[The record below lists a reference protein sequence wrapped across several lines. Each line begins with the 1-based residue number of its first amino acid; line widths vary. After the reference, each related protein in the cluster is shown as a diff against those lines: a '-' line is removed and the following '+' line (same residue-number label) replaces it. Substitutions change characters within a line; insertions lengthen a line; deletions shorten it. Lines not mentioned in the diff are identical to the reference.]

1 MKVSAAFALAL
12 MFPSYAY
19 ALDSASYSK
28 TLDVFMGGTTI
39 EDYIAH
45 YSDRILSNLQG
56 KWVGMTGIGSSDFDS
71 VFPKAC
77 GLNPY
82 FISGVGPLG
91 FDMVRGKDGSNQVHS
106 HYSLMTGNTFVQ
118 TTPQEDIVKYLGID
132 AKTEFDKRIA
142 NSNQNGIATIIK
154 PEEDIVVIQRNYGV
168 PAVFVKC
175 PS

>member
-1 MKVSAAFALAL
+1 
-12 MFPSYAY
+12 
-19 ALDSASYSK
+19 
-28 TLDVFMGGTTI
+28 
-39 EDYIAH
+39 
-45 YSDRILSNLQG
+45 
-56 KWVGMTGIGSSDFDS
+56 
-71 VFPKAC
+71 
-77 GLNPY
+77 
-82 FISGVGPLG
+82 
-91 FDMVRGKDGSNQVHS
+91 
-106 HYSLMTGNTFVQ
+106 MTGNTFVQ